1 MDVDLFGKHYEKTKP
16 ISLSIY
22 ADEIKNHKNRENENW
37 FYIGIL
43 LIPEEKKNL
52 ALKKLNVARK
62 ESCYSSELH
71 FSNLTNYSYAKVNN
85 EKTILAKKWVDLLF
99 KDKGDSCFY
108 FNILGINY
116 SNINVK
122 LFGIDKR
129 ELFQN
134 IYNRFF
140 RTAVKSSLNY
150 FFHNR
155 EIIIENLFH
164 DNEYHLAKHIY
175 FDWHCINRLNE
186 EMKNLSFKTDRVTFI
201 DSDQNKEKIHK
212 DEAHFIQLIDL
223 ILGSIRLGLDDTTI
237 KDGCCEITEEM
248 CKLLERIMRKPGNK
262 NSRYGY
268 YRKYSVSFF
277 PSQRLNS
284 EEILDPQKRI
294 ISKFYNNRR
303 MLFADEN
310 QMELF

>member
-1 MDVDLFGKHYEKTKP
+1 MDVDLFGKHYAKIKP

-22 ADEIKNHKNRENENW
+22 ADEIKKYKNRENENW

-43 LIPEEKKNL
+43 LIPEEKKKV
-52 ALKKLNVARK
+52 ALEKLNIARK
-62 ESCYSSELH
+62 ESCYDRELH
-71 FSNLTNYSYAKVNN
+71 FSSLSNYSYAKVNN
-85 EKTILAKKWVDLLF
+85 EKTLLAKKWLDLLF
-99 KDKGDSCFY
+99 KDKNDSCYY
-108 FNILGINY
+108 FTVLGINY
-116 SNINVK
+116 SKINLG
-122 LFGIDKR
+122 LFGTDKR

-140 RTAVKSSLNY
+140 RTAIKSSLSY
-150 FFHNR
+150 FFSKKT
-155 EIIIENLFH
+155 IIIENIFH
-164 DNEYHLAKHIY
+164 DNENHLAKHIY
-175 FDWHCINRLNE
+175 FDWHCINKLNE
-186 EMKNLSFKTDRVTFI
+186 EMENISFSTDCITFI
-201 DSDQNKEKIHK
+201 DSDHNKEVKHK
-212 DEAHFIQLIDL
+212 DEAHFIQLIDI

-237 KDGCCEITEEM
+237 KDGCCEIAEEM
-248 CKLLERIMRKPGNK
+248 CKLLERMMRKPGNK

-284 EEILDPQKRI
+284 EEILDPQKKI
-294 ISKFYNNRR
+294 ISKIYNNRR